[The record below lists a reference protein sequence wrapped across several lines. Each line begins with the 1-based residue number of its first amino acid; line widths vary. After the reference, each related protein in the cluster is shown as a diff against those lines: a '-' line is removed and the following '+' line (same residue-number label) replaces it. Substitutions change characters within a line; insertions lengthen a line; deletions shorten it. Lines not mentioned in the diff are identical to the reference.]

1 MSVFEEKKYF
11 DKNRAQDGISIKNPL
26 NPEHK
31 TKLYTAKKKSAPI
44 FCIYWNNIVNQ
55 SDRMTNYQPTNEK
68 NNRHTLIDEKILV

>member
-31 TKLYTAKKKSAPI
+31 TKLYTAKKIPPPYFAYIETISSIKVTE
-44 FCIYWNNIVNQ
+44 W
-55 SDRMTNYQPTNEK
+55 
-68 NNRHTLIDEKILV
+68 LIINPQMKKITDILWLMKKF